1 MNRRRSRRT
10 GRGAIVGD
18 FGRPAQTT
26 KSAQPHGEVA
36 RSRIIQTR
44 ASVINSRSLL
54 ERETVVDVRIATEDL
69 LSGGGAVEV
78 DGTVGVQN
86 VAAARMPGTDG
97 GVDGRSVVRF
107 GDDVVIRTENTVR
120 EEGRR
125 DLGAV
130 GVVVPRGLESLVDGA
145 FVRRFVRAQV
155 RAVVAVGPF
164 GSGRIRGL
172 ADAEFAD
179 RDVLFS
185 DKELVGSTV
194 GEAGERVARLRAGLE
209 DVVAGQTRAAEGTL
223 LVRVL
228 GSPAGRTGVA
238 RANVIVVVA
247 AFALSVSHDDSVV
260 GLRTRGGR
268 PARIAVIFLSRVIVL
283 GKLLNTL
290 EVGCESRCY
299 IFGWYGTH

>member
-1 MNRRRSRRT
+1 M
-10 GRGAIVGD
+10 
-18 FGRPAQTT
+18 
-26 KSAQPHGEVA
+26 
-36 RSRIIQTR
+36 
-44 ASVINSRSLL
+44 
-54 ERETVVDVRIATEDL
+54 
-69 LSGGGAVEV
+69 EV

-107 GDDVVIRTENTVR
+107 GDDVVIRTKDTVG

-125 DLGAV
+125 RGLGTV
-130 GVVVPRGLESLVDGA
+130 GVVGPVGLEGLVDGA
-145 FVRRFVRAQV
+145 FVRCFARAEV

-290 EVGCESRCY
+290 EVGCEFRCY